1 MSLQE
6 AQARNQQ
13 LSRNDAC
20 TCGIAKKYKKCC
32 QAADDLLI
40 AQAVQAEALKAEA
53 AREAAQ
59 AEADEKAEAN
69 GEKEEGPKDAQRKAS
84 RPRTKS
90 KLGSAH
96 SARKGKASQSLPR
109 RGAV

>member
-13 LSRNDAC
+13 LSRNDVC

-32 QAADDLLI
+32 QTADDLLI
-40 AQAVQAEALKAEA
+40 AQHVKAEALKAEA

-59 AEADEKAEAN
+59 AEADENAEAG
-69 GEKEEGPKDAQRKAS
+69 GEKGDSGKDATQKGS
-84 RPRTKS
+84 RPRTRS
-90 KLGSAH
+90 KVGSSH
-96 SARKGKASQSLPR
+96 SARKGNASQSLPR